1 MDRVRASGGI
11 VNDVGKVSKS
21 VEIYVGK
28 VSKSV
33 EIYVGK
39 VSKSVEIYVGK
50 VSSIEYN
57 SPESCAKWGD
67 R

>member
-33 EIYVGK
+33 EM
-39 VSKSVEIYVGK
+39 YVGK
-50 VSSIEYN
+50 VSSIVMFLKDDPLTFPDISVE
-57 SPESCAKWGD
+57 KF
-67 R
+67 RL